1 MEVQPAVS
9 VASNVNFYTGSSHAG
24 RDDSRLD
31 WLRQRQQALTGRWL
45 VCQVQRRRQPAR
57 PLQGRQQGRVHHPCR
72 ESLSNRRGGSM
83 FACRSAYRPPC
94 PRLELSV
101 AGIVIVG
108 RRCGSGWNFETLK
121 GWTLNSVDN
130 RWCKQGHVI
139 FTTGA
144 CARSKPIDDRQQPS
158 AYGNDGSRDSAVPSS
173 NRQYNSTTNHHIR
186 NHLLSMSLSWISS
199 SSFRHSL
206 SRWRSQ
212 RGCLSKRS
220 WSFLKKSV
228 ALTCHYCPTI
238 VESAVLVCFLL
249 GGDLAAGLTTPRTG
263 LVRVG
268 PCWGNLR
275 SRWREYSSFL
285 LCKPLDQRW
294 SFDSDEDWGLWRAHW
309 VENYW
314 SAIQAAQNYCIKIQF
329 VQSICWSN
337 ASLLQSRL
345 LDTVMLR

>member
-1 MEVQPAVS
+1 MALETRPSPRQTANTILLQITISEIICFLCHYLGYPPPHSGILFLAD
-9 VASNVNFYTGSSHAG
+9 VAN
-24 RDDSRLD
+24 
-31 WLRQRQQALTGRWL
+31 
-45 VCQVQRRRQPAR
+45 
-57 PLQGRQQGRVHHPCR
+57 
-72 ESLSNRRGGSM
+72 
-83 FACRSAYRPPC
+83 
-94 PRLELSV
+94 
-101 AGIVIVG
+101 
-108 RRCGSGWNFETLK
+108 
-121 GWTLNSVDN
+121 
-130 RWCKQGHVI
+130 
-139 FTTGA
+139 
-144 CARSKPIDDRQQPS
+144 
-158 AYGNDGSRDSAVPSS
+158 
-173 NRQYNSTTNHHIR
+173 
-186 NHLLSMSLSWISS
+186 
-199 SSFRHSL
+199 
-206 SRWRSQ
+206 

-294 SFDSDEDWGLWRAHW
+294 FFDSDEDWGLWRAHW

-329 VQSICWSN
+329 VQSIC
-337 ASLLQSRL
+337 
-345 LDTVMLR
+345 